1 MVHELFG
8 IQNGRVDLGQVPD
21 IRPELKV
28 RLLSM
33 LECTPVKIMA
43 FAFHIG
49 NHIDNL
55 HRPLLPSSSSRHFR

>member
-28 RLLSM
+28 RLLLM
-33 LECTPVKIMA
+33 LGCTAVELMT
-43 FAFHIG
+43 FHVG
-49 NHIDNL
+49 NHIDDI
-55 HRPLLPSSSSRHFR
+55 HRPLLPSSSSRDLR